1 MITTAIADS
10 DVTKREQKLQAL
22 ATSLGT
28 TEEELLKL
36 PSSQSYDSSILSN
49 ELFKAIK
56 EDGNIGLSTL
66 V

>member
-10 DVTKREQKLQAL
+10 DVTKRTKI
-22 ATSLGT
+22 TSISYKFRHDR
-28 TEEELLKL
+28 EELLKL
-36 PSSQSYDSSILSN
+36 PSQSYDSSILSN

-66 V
+66 S